1 VIRHARAGQSG
12 TTDAERPLA
21 DEGLRDAESAGA
33 WLAAQDDLRPDHAL
47 VSAATR
53 AAQTWDA
60 LARGAGWELATD
72 LSRALY
78 TAEPETALD
87 LLREVPEEVVTVAV
101 VGHNPTM
108 GSMAQLLDDGDGDLD
123 AANDLV
129 ASGFPAGAVAVFE
142 LDGAWGDLA
151 WACARLVGYRAP

>member
-1 VIRHARAGQSG
+1 MIRHARAGQSG

-21 DEGLRDAESAGA
+21 DEGVRDAESAGT
-33 WLAAQDDLRPDHAL
+33 WLAGQDLRPDHAL

-53 AAQTWDA
+53 AAQTWEA
-60 LARGAGWELATD
+60 LARGAGWELPPD

-87 LLREVPEEVVTVAV
+87 LVRELPEDVVTVAV

-108 GSMAQLLDDGDGDLD
+108 GSMAQLLDDGDGDPA

-142 LDGAWGDLA
+142 LDGGWGDLA
-151 WACARLVGYRAP
+151 WAGARLVGYRGP